1 MSAALLIAAETSKT
15 VFYLFAGAF
24 AAWAIV
30 LAALG
35 LTRDGFPG
43 GESGG
48 RGVMALSALL
58 AVGAVAAAVAT
69 ASTPEHVG
77 KAELKPVS
85 GAEAEQAGL
94 NATQAPTKEQVGG
107 GGEAA
112 PTGTVKIT
120 AAQGLAF
127 KQKSLSAKAG
137 KGGKVT
143 IDFDNPNPIPHN
155 VQVEDAAGKH
165 LGGTKTISSS
175 KATATVD
182 AKPGSY
188 TFYCSVAGHRQAG
201 MEGKLTVK

>member
-15 VFYLFAGAF
+15 AFYVLAGVF

-30 LAALG
+30 LSALG
-35 LTRDGFPG
+35 LARDGFP

-48 RGVMALSALL
+48 RGVMAVSALL
-58 AVGAVAAAVAT
+58 ALGAVAAAVAT

-77 KAELKPVS
+77 KAELKPIR
-85 GAEAEQAGL
+85 GEEAAQAGL

-107 GGEAA
+107 GASPA
-112 PTGTVKIT
+112 TGTVKVT

-127 KQKSLSAKAG
+127 TQKSLSTKAA

-143 IDFDNPNPIPHN
+143 VDFDNPNPIPHN
-155 VQVEDAAGKH
+155 VQVEDAGGKH

-182 AKPGSY
+182 VKPGTY
-188 TFYCSVAGHRQAG
+188 TFYCSVPGHRQAG
-201 MEGKLTVK
+201 MEGKLTVR